1 MRLSNGDRVCIVGG
15 GPAGSFAALHLVH
28 FARQQGL
35 QLDIKVFEPRDFFK
49 SGPGGCNRCAGILST
64 RLLRGLEWLGLS
76 LPEEVIQ
83 ANLRTYAVHLDGEV
97 FRLEQPYPQRGI
109 VSVYR
114 GGGPRLLTGEP
125 PASFDGYLLRQ
136 AINHGAQLVPN
147 RVRKVVWEGQPIIHT
162 ANERFPAD
170 LMVLATGVNS
180 RPPLAPHFGY
190 RPPQTAVMAQDEVLR
205 PPTWPADQV
214 SVFFK
219 QPVGLIF
226 GAVIPKGSYLNIS
239 LLGREFT
246 RDSIDDFI
254 DAQRLGD
261 VLHSPQSL
269 CGCTPRISVSSARG
283 YFGTRWVTVGD
294 ATVTRLYKDG
304 IGSAFFTAKTAMQ
317 VAVQH
322 GISHLAF
329 QKRYAPFCRRIAID
343 NQYGRLLFLLLSLTL
358 RSPAL
363 IRAWRNTIRA
373 EAADT
378 KDQRA
383 HIRLLWGMFTGD
395 DLYSDLFWLSISP
408 AAMVELARNLRTS
421 KLRRPA

>member
-1 MRLSNGDRVCIVGG
+1 VCIVGG

-214 SVFFK
+214 GVFFK

-226 GAVIPKGSYLNIS
+226 VGARVY
-239 LLGREFT
+239 
-246 RDSIDDFI
+246 
-254 DAQRLGD
+254 QRLNRRFYRCAETGRCPPFATK
-261 VLHSPQSL
+261 SMWMYSTNL
-269 CGCTPRISVSSARG
+269 C
-283 YFGTRWVTVGD
+283 
-294 ATVTRLYKDG
+294 K
-304 IGSAFFTAKTAMQ
+304 
-317 VAVQH
+317 
-322 GISHLAF
+322 
-329 QKRYAPFCRRIAID
+329 
-343 NQYGRLLFLLLSLTL
+343 
-358 RSPAL
+358 
-363 IRAWRNTIRA
+363 
-373 EAADT
+373 
-378 KDQRA
+378 
-383 HIRLLWGMFTGD
+383 
-395 DLYSDLFWLSISP
+395 
-408 AAMVELARNLRTS
+408 LRTWI
-421 KLRRPA
+421 LRYSLGNRGRRNRDTPL